1 MNIYSLIGND
11 DGFSKAK
18 RLGSQGKVKV
28 IQCPL
33 VTAMKLAQELNI
45 TLQFCPKCVHATI
58 GAVSCTVKY
67 SHCDKEQTAILAVED
82 CIDKFNKLTGKH

>member
-1 MNIYSLIGND
+1 MSEIFNSMSSRNKNIVNLFAD
-11 DGFSKAK
+11 
-18 RLGSQGKVKV
+18 RVV
-28 IQCPL
+28 VTQCPL
-33 VTAMKLAQELNI
+33 VTAMKLAQEHNV

-67 SHCDKEQTAILAVED
+67 SHCDKEQAAILVVQD

>member
-1 MNIYSLIGND
+1 MNVINLT
-11 DGFSKAK
+11 KQK
-18 RLGSQGKVKV
+18 HEVKV

-33 VTAMKLAQELNI
+33 VTAMKLAQEHNI

-67 SHCDKEQTAILAVED
+67 SHCDKEQAAILAVQD
-82 CIDKFNKLTGKH
+82 CIDRFNKLTGNH

>member
-1 MNIYSLIGND
+1 MNPYDQMPSRHKNVVDLFAD
-11 DGFSKAK
+11 LHRVTVTQF
-18 RLGSQGKVKV
+18 
-28 IQCPL
+28 PL
-33 VTAMKLAQELNI
+33 VTAMKLAQEHNI

-67 SHCDKEQTAILAVED
+67 SHCDKEQAAILAVED